1 MVLKP
6 CSQTIFAF
14 RSLEFFLLTCLRV
27 SDLSFPLSVWP
38 SGVDYFSEF
47 MGTVSVSNFET
58 KVSQSHKV
66 SNLPFYT
73 SPAAKSE
80 EKRMFS
86 QAIKRAAQ

>member
-14 RSLEFFLLTCLRV
+14 QSLEFFLLTCLGV

-38 SGVDYFSEF
+38 SAVDYFSEF

-58 KVSQSHKV
+58 KISQSRKV
-66 SNLPFYT
+66 SNLPFHT
-73 SPAAKSE
+73 PLNEQPSKNELAG
-80 EKRMFS
+80 S
-86 QAIKRAAQ
+86 QYFNC

>member
-14 RSLEFFLLTCLRV
+14 RSLEFFLLTCFGV

-58 KVSQSHKV
+58 KVSQSRKV
-66 SNLPFYT
+66 SYLPFYT
-73 SPAAKSE
+73 PLNEQPSKNELAG
-80 EKRMFS
+80 S
-86 QAIKRAAQ
+86 QYFNC

>member
-1 MVLKP
+1 MK
-6 CSQTIFAF
+6 TIPFTAAHTYIAHI
-14 RSLEFFLLTCLRV
+14 RQYPPSPTPG
-27 SDLSFPLSVWP
+27 FPLSVWP

-73 SPAAKSE
+73 PLKEQPSKNELAG
-80 EKRMFS
+80 S
-86 QAIKRAAQ
+86 QYFC